1 MSNNLQ
7 QNLDVVQTRL
17 VRMIDQAK
25 AELMQRPELTTAPA
39 DLRQQLSMLEGVA
52 FIEALLNARLMGIE
66 DCCAEL
72 KRVDAALCQLDLGLY
87 GLCSDCEESIEPE
100 LLQADPCRQ
109 RCRHCERRHQRRDYA
124 SRLML

>member
-17 VRMIDQAK
+17 VRMIDQVK
-25 AELMQRPELTTAPA
+25 AELMKRPEFAAAPK
-39 DLRQQLSMLEGVA
+39 DLQQQLSMLEGTA
-52 FIEALLNARLMGIE
+52 FIEALLKARLIGIE

-87 GLCSDCEESIEPE
+87 GICSDCEESIEPE

-109 RCRHCERRHQRRDYA
+109 RCSRCEQRHRKRNHA